1 MTLQEVLEVS
11 LRRVGLTETATDFKD
26 QARLYAN
33 IVAKDII
40 GESNWWWARRTG
52 TFSTTRRIT
61 VTVPSTVSSYQD
73 GETVTTSGGYSATIK
88 SWDSTNNYLYVYSEN
103 AVTPSGTLTG
113 GTSGMTSTYS
123 SREFTR
129 TYLLSSDVDKVHY
142 FVNET
147 EGPPLSI
154 IGAEAYVE
162 SDPERDDTG
171 DAGAVVVEG
180 LDSETNTGQIVVSL
194 LPRHSTTNETIRY
207 GYYLFVSDWTSSDD
221 STDLKRWI
229 HPRVQAALVFGISRL
244 YRQEKGDDE
253 GSLVEQREYTNVIN
267 NAKKQNHE
275 IQGNR
280 TYRKQGGI
288 GRQSRSGRNFNF
300 RVTAGSLT

>member
-123 SREFTR
+123 SRELTR

-147 EGPPLSI
+147 DGTPLSI
-154 IGAEAYVE
+154 IGSESYVE

-180 LDSETNTGQIVVSL
+180 LDLMTARILSAGFTLAFRPPSSLESHAYTGRKRAMTKDLSSNRESIL
-194 LPRHSTTNETIRY
+194 
-207 GYYLFVSDWTSSDD
+207 TSSI
-221 STDLKRWI
+221 TRK
-229 HPRVQAALVFGISRL
+229 SRITR
-244 YRQEKGDDE
+244 Y
-253 GSLVEQREYTNVIN
+253 
-267 NAKKQNHE
+267 
-275 IQGNR
+275 
-280 TYRKQGGI
+280 
-288 GRQSRSGRNFNF
+288 
-300 RVTAGSLT
+300 RVTEPTASKGG